1 MTWKIRHAGSPRS
14 IDGLTSVQV
23 LEGLQEE
30 QWEPTDEIMGPE
42 DTVWTPIESH
52 PQFAELAADIEPPP
66 PPHREDET
74 RLDMN
79 PLIDV
84 CLVLLIFFI
93 LTTSYAT
100 LQKVLDMPGASPQT
114 LKPLQ
119 VKTVKDLE
127 KTTIMVTARLE
138 NGKPVIRVENQVTEP
153 ARLMTELNSFVR
165 SKHVTEVLLMA
176 SDDVDW
182 GTVVAIQDAA
192 KGAGITRVL
201 FGIPETDLKKSSPAP
216 KPVSGPA
223 GP

>member
-1 MTWKIRHAGSPRS
+1 MTWTIRHAGSPRS
-14 IDGLTSVQV
+14 VEGLTSAQV
-23 LEGLQEE
+23 LEGLQDGL
-30 QWEPTDEIMGPE
+30 WESTDEIMDEG
-42 DTVWTPIESH
+42 DTAWAPIEVH

-93 LTTSYAT
+93 LTTSFST

-114 LKPLQ
+114 LQGLPVRKAEDLQ
-119 VKTVKDLE
+119 KF
-127 KTTIMVTARLE
+127 TIMVTAQQE

-153 ARLMTELNSFVR
+153 ANLMTELNSFVKAKR
-165 SKHVTEVLLMA
+165 VTEVLLMA

-192 KGAGITRVL
+192 KGAGI
-201 FGIPETDLKKSSPAP
+201 
-216 KPVSGPA
+216 
-223 GP
+223 